1 MTTEINIDEIIK
13 SSLFNDVDLI
23 QPTPLIT
30 ISGKTILTE
39 GNFIT
44 LSGLPKSRKTTFMQ
58 YFIGAGIT
66 NKEQIQIA
74 TNLLKNDKIVVIDT
88 EQSIYDFAK
97 QNKFLK
103 KIIGKNKLPN
113 NIQSYLFRQY
123 EPDVIMAAI
132 EKICETEKP
141 KLIFIDNLTE
151 LAINPNDIAEA
162 KKIIMYLKKI
172 TQKYN
177 IGIVCLLHLSKSNSF
192 TLGNLGSYADRGAQS
207 VLKVSIHKESDVSTL
222 EPTMMRSDAHF
233 DPISI
238 YYDKEENM
246 YKQTDVSPEASDKKK
261 KFSMDNFTD
270 AEIKSRVEIVFEMQ
284 TEYTYSPLIE
294 ALKKIFGVG
303 NSLTKQTII
312 PYLIFKKIII
322 QKEGNYTINN

>member
-1 MTTEINIDEIIK
+1 MTTENIDEIIK
-13 SSLFNDVDLI
+13 SSLFDDVNII

-30 ISGKTILTE
+30 IDGKTILTE

-58 YFIGAGIT
+58 FFIASGLT
-66 NKEQIQIA
+66 NKDQISIS
-74 TNLLKNDKIVVIDT
+74 TNLLKNDKIILIDT
-88 EQSIYDFAK
+88 EQSIYDFSK

-177 IGIVCLLHLSKSNSF
+177 IGIVCLLHLAKSNNF
-192 TLGNLGSYADRGAQS
+192 TLGNLGSYADRGSQS
-207 VLKVSIHKESDVSTL
+207 VLKVTLDKDSNISTL
-222 EPTMMRSDAHF
+222 EPIMMRSDAHF

-238 YYDKEENM
+238 TFDVDLKM
-246 YKQTDVSPEASDKKK
+246 YVQTDIGSGSSEKKK
-261 KFSMDNFTD
+261 KFSMDNYTMED
-270 AEIKSRVEIVFEMQ
+270 ILSRVKIVFEMQ
-284 TEYTYSPLIE
+284 ENYTYAPLIE

-312 PYLIFKKIII
+312 PYLIYKKIIK
-322 QKEGNYTINN
+322 QKEGNYTFNN